1 MKTMWT
7 ALISAIVALLAM
19 LGFAAPASAA
29 AAAAPTDRSS
39 DAPQPVSAAAERTA
53 VPQGRLAEA
62 PTAAWWRADALT
74 RSVPPTM
81 KQRIGA
87 EAHGGSPSARKV
99 PDLDALDGLGGLT
112 KGLADEVAAQAA
124 KKAMTQATT
133 QSQGEGAKALVAA

>member
-39 DAPQPVSAAAERTA
+39 DAPQPVAPAAVERTA
-53 VPQGRLAEA
+53 VPAGRLAEA
-62 PTAAWWRADALT
+62 PAATWWRADTLT

-99 PDLDALDGLGGLT
+99 PALDALDGLGGLT
-112 KGLADEVAAQAA
+112 AKSLADEAAAQAA
-124 KKAMTQATT
+124 TR
-133 QSQGEGAKALVAA
+133 GEGAKTHVAA

>member
-19 LGFAAPASAA
+19 LGFAAPASAS
-29 AAAAPTDRSS
+29 AAAPTDRSS
-39 DAPQPVSAAAERTA
+39 DAPQPAGAAAAERADTPAERAA
-53 VPQGRLAEA
+53 VEA
-62 PTAAWWRADALT
+62 PSATRWRADVPT

-99 PDLDALDGLGGLT
+99 PALDALDGLGGLGGLLPGEASV
-112 KGLADEVAAQAA
+112 KGA
-124 KKAMTQATT
+124 
-133 QSQGEGAKALVAA
+133 SQGESSAAAKAYVAAA

>member
-19 LGFAAPASAA
+19 LGFAAPASAS
-29 AAAAPTDRSS
+29 AAAPSDRSS
-39 DAPQPVSAAAERTA
+39 DAPQPAAPAAERADTPAGTA
-53 VPQGRLAEA
+53 SVEA
-62 PTAAWWRADALT
+62 PTATRWRADVPT

-99 PDLDALDGLGGLT
+99 PALDALDGLAGL
-112 KGLADEVAAQAA
+112 GRILPDDASV
-124 KKAMTQATT
+124 KAT
-133 QSQGEGAKALVAA
+133 SQGESDAAAKAYVAAA